1 MGNTTE
7 NNLDVNKYIADFWKA
22 NDMCNFTKEATV
34 LFFYLIFVWDGEKRP
49 EEFYMHPASL
59 LCKVRGFT
67 TKSVLDASDELQ
79 QRGYI
84 SFKAP
89 QEQWCSGKYKLHIK
103 KD

>member
-1 MGNTTE
+1 
-7 NNLDVNKYIADFWKA
+7 
-22 NDMCNFTKEATV
+22 
-34 LFFYLIFVWDGEKRP
+34 
-49 EEFYMHPASL
+49 MHPASL

-84 SFKAP
+84 SFQAP